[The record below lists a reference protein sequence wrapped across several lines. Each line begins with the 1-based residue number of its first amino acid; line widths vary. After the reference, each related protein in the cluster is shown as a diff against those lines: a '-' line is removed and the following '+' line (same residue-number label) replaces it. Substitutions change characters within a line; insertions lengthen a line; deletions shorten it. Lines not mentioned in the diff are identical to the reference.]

1 MGEKTPAQLSGISLP
16 VQDADLLVLYRASGP
31 MTKCAASDLKTY
43 INTGAGAG
51 DLLAANNLSDLANIT
66 TARANL
72 GLGSA
77 AVLASSAIAQVANNL
92 SEYTAGASTVRTNL
106 GLAIGTDVQAYNAKL
121 AAFAGLT
128 GAADKLAY
136 FTGTSTLATTDLTSA
151 ARSLLDDTTV
161 SAMRTTL
168 GLAIGTDVQAYNA
181 NLAAVAGLTSAAD
194 RLPYFTGSGTAAVTV
209 FTSTARSLL
218 DDASTS
224 AMRTTLGLAIGTD
237 VQAYDTELAAL
248 ASTTSAANKLPYYTG
263 SGTATTTDLSAFGRT
278 LIDDA
283 DAAAARTTLGIG
295 LQLNA
300 VATFSGASGTLLT
313 NSGVSS
319 VSRTNT
325 GRYTIN
331 LSSTPTIVGAVFPSA
346 YDTSPV
352 TFAVT
357 SLPGASFTLECKTL
371 GGAYTDPTAV
381 MIMVSA

>member
-106 GLAIGTDVQAYNAKL
+106 GLAIGTNVQAYD
-121 AAFAGLT
+121 AGLQSISGLT
-128 GAADKLAY
+128 TAADKMIYTTASDTY
-136 FTGTSTLATTDLTSA
+136 ATTDLTSA

-218 DDASTS
+218 DDANTS

-346 YDTSPV
+346 YDTIPV